1 MISKERLQEL
11 IDKEATIWAD
21 DYGEIQL
28 CDKSNVY
35 RVISFEGESYCL
47 YGFIYDQRFINDN
60 IFPEE
65 LEEDVE
71 KGKWEYEMHTSRIER
86 FRPPT
91 YEEMIKEPRCLDCW
105 TKEFVVMSNDIPI
118 GKAFI
123 GVDFDCEIVSV
134 EMGSDQYFVEQLTK
148 DNYIKACTI
157 ARKLFLG
164 ESIEEGEN
172 NEESKN

>member
-1 MISKERLQEL
+1 MISEERLQEL
-11 IDKEATIWAD
+11 IDENATIWAD
-21 DYGEIQL
+21 CYGEIQL
-28 CDKSNVY
+28 CDKSEVCDTIAFTGNHQ
-35 RVISFEGESYCL
+35 IQEGYCL
-47 YGFIYDQRFINDN
+47 SGFVYNNEFISDN
-60 IFPEE
+60 IEPDG

-71 KGKWEYEMHTSRIER
+71 KGEWEYEMHASRIER

-105 TKEFVVMSNDIPI
+105 TKEFVVMDNDKLI
-118 GKAFI
+118 GIAFI

-164 ESIEEGEN
+164 ESVDEI
-172 NEESKN
+172 

>member
-1 MISKERLQEL
+1 MITRERLEEL
-11 IDKEATIWAD
+11 IKQEATIWAD

-28 CDKSNVY
+28 CDKSEVCDTIAFTGNHQ
-35 RVISFEGESYCL
+35 IQEGYCL
-47 YGFIYDQRFINDN
+47 SGFVYNNEFISDN
-60 IFPEE
+60 IEPDG

-71 KGKWEYEMHTSRIER
+71 KGEWEYEMHASRIER

-105 TKEFVVMSNDIPI
+105 TKEFVVMDNDKLI
-118 GKAFI
+118 GIAFI

-134 EMGSDQYFVEQLTK
+134 EMGSDKYFVEQLTK

-164 ESIEEGEN
+164 ESVDEI
-172 NEESKN
+172 